1 MSHFQESFPHLVSC
15 KSLPFAS
22 EICCA
27 PMELKNQKVSE
38 CSESHLCRA
47 EFFVVHLG
55 IALRRN
61 KGKNTALLGYRVL
74 ENFLRSFRVLCLG
87 RPLNVY

>member
-1 MSHFQESFPHLVSC
+1 MSHFQENFPHLVSC

-27 PMELKNQKVSE
+27 PVELKNQKVSE

-47 EFFVVHLG
+47 
-55 IALRRN
+55 
-61 KGKNTALLGYRVL
+61 
-74 ENFLRSFRVLCLG
+74 
-87 RPLNVY
+87 